1 MLKTHKILQI
11 EKRTV
16 FLTTPE
22 TPYNK
27 GDLWRISANDFKIC
41 TTERL
46 TGDYVTEDWEYATD
60 AKGYVD
66 TQVDEL
72 NDSINDLDI
81 TITETFSDAKLT
93 NIEANSLKVAFNNM
107 NKEAT
112 DIMAI
117 ASGLG
122 MTADPT
128 YITCQDAID
137 ALETETGKWVGQE
150 TYPLDVTTIDR
161 TNIITKFTALKESV
175 TNLENAIN
183 LMRDTTVRS
192 YVDGEISE
200 LDSAITGL
208 ETNID
213 GFSSDLKL
221 TFAEANAMK
230 ISLEQVNSESIDII
244 NIATSFS
251 ITTEKDNYSTA
262 LATLAN
268 YLNDNWLNKAYPLTV
283 TSVQRTNV
291 ITYFKDVESTKSA
304 LNKKILE
311 VQNTNSINYID
322 GQVSDLDGAI
332 SNLNTTITNAFSDS
346 KITNIEANSLKIS
359 FDSLVKEATDVIATG
374 LSFIFTCQLY
384 CLWYSNN

>member
-1 MLKTHKILQI
+1 MLKQHKIRQTGKELY
-11 EKRTV
+11 
-16 FLTTPE
+16 FLITP
-22 TPYNK
+22 TPPYNN
-27 GDLWRISANDFKIC
+27 GDLWRVSANEVDFKIC

-192 YVDGEISE
+192 YVDGEI
-200 LDSAITGL
+200 L
-208 ETNID
+208 E
-213 GFSSDLKL
+213 
-221 TFAEANAMK
+221 
-230 ISLEQVNSESIDII
+230 
-244 NIATSFS
+244 
-251 ITTEKDNYSTA
+251 
-262 LATLAN
+262 
-268 YLNDNWLNKAYPLTV
+268 
-283 TSVQRTNV
+283 
-291 ITYFKDVESTKSA
+291 
-304 LNKKILE
+304 
-311 VQNTNSINYID
+311 
-322 GQVSDLDGAI
+322 LDGAI
-332 SNLNTTITNAFSDS
+332 TL
-346 KITNIEANSLKIS
+346 LKQI
-359 FDSLVKEATDVIATG
+359 
-374 LSFIFTCQLY
+374 
-384 CLWYSNN
+384 